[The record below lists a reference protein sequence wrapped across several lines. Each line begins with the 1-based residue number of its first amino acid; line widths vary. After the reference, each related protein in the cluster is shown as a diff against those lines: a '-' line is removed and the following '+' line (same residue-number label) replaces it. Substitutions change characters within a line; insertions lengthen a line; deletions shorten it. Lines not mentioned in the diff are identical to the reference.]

1 MLLPKFDFHRPTS
14 IAETCEMLSEYGDS
28 ASMVAGGTDVLVN
41 LRRKRI
47 APAHLIGIDRVNELD
62 GIQAGKTEVVVGSL
76 VTAAGIADNRTLR
89 RQFSVL
95 TEAAVELGSPPIRN
109 RATIG
114 GNLVTARP
122 AGDLLPPLMVL
133 DARVKL
139 VSQGGEREFSV
150 DSFITAPG
158 KTKIKTD
165 EVLTQ
170 VVMPRPDPA
179 TGGAY
184 IKFGARSSC
193 EISIVSVAAFVSLT
207 PAGRRI
213 KSAKIVLGAV
223 APRPIGCPRAEELLV
238 GAVPGEKA
246 FAAAGSAA
254 ARAARPI
261 SDHRGSA
268 RYRRQMVEVLT
279 RRALA
284 SACRVAR
291 ESVAG
296 RAK

>member
-1 MLLPKFDFHRPTS
+1 
-14 IAETCEMLSEYGDS
+14 
-28 ASMVAGGTDVLVN
+28 MVD

-47 APAHLIGIDRVNELD
+47 APKHLIGIDRVGELN
-62 GIQAGKTEVVVGSL
+62 GIQTGKGEIVVGSL
-76 VTAAGIADNRTLR
+76 ATAAAIADNRVIR
-89 RQFSVL
+89 RQYPVL
-95 TEAAVELGSPPIRN
+95 VQAAEELGSPPIRN

-114 GNLVTARP
+114 GNIVTARP

-133 DARVKL
+133 DAKVNL
-139 VSQGGEREFSV
+139 VSPRGEREIPV
-150 DSFITAPG
+150 ERFITGPG
-158 KTKIKTD
+158 KTKIKTN

-170 VVMPRPDPA
+170 VVIPRPEPA

-193 EISIVSVAAFVSLT
+193 EISIVSVAVFVTLT

-213 KSAKIVLGAV
+213 RSAKIVLGAV

-238 GAVPGEKA
+238 GAAPGEKA

-254 ARAARPI
+254 ARASRPI

-268 RYRRQMVEVLT
+268 RYRRQMVQVLT

-284 SACRVAR
+284 SACRAAR
-291 ESVAG
+291 EGLGGGA
-296 RAK
+296 R

>member
-14 IAETCEMLSEYGDS
+14 IAETCEMLTEYGES
-28 ASMVAGGTDVLVN
+28 ASMVAGGTDVLVD

-47 APAHLIGIDRVNELD
+47 APARLIGIDRVNEMD
-62 GIQAGKTEVVVGSL
+62 GIRAGRGEVVVGSL
-76 VTAAGIADNRTLR
+76 VTAAGIADNRMLR
-89 RQFSVL
+89 RRFSVL
-95 TEAAVELGSPPIRN
+95 TQAAEELGSPPIRN

-133 DARVKL
+133 DARVRL
-139 VSQGGEREFSV
+139 VSQGGEREIPV
-150 DSFITAPG
+150 DRFITGPG
-158 KTKIKTD
+158 KTKIRTN

-179 TGGAY
+179 SGGAY

-193 EISIVSVAAFVSLT
+193 EISIVSVAVFVSFT

-223 APRPIGCPRAEELLV
+223 APKPIGCPRAEELLV
-238 GAVPGEKA
+238 GAAPGEKA

-279 RRALA
+279 RRALG
-284 SACRVAR
+284 SACRSAR
-291 ESVAG
+291 EGLSG
-296 RAK
+296 RTK